1 MGERRPAGAAP
12 IKDHATPLG
21 RSYWRD
27 CALLANDLRGIGRTA
42 VSVGPV
48 GYAWMLIYT
57 AELRV
62 NARFCRRQG
71 SAGSGLLRRCSR
83 PAGTSTVARNSDVI
97 PIMAGRT
104 AVLASG
110 SHDQPSAAD
119 GDRRECGRQP
129 EQEPD
134 EARDEG
140 ELAEVSS
147 VA

>member
-57 AELRV
+57 AALRV

-83 PAGTSTVARNSDVI
+83 PAAHIDGSQGQRRDTYHGRSDCGPGFRVA
-97 PIMAGRT
+97 
-104 AVLASG
+104 
-110 SHDQPSAAD
+110 
-119 GDRRECGRQP
+119 
-129 EQEPD
+129 
-134 EARDEG
+134 
-140 ELAEVSS
+140 
-147 VA
+147 